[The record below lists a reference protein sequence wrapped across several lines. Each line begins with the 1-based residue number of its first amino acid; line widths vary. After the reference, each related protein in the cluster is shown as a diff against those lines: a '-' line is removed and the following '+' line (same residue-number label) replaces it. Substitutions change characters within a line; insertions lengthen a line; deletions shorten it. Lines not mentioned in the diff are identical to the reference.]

1 MTDTSSSRPSEPPG
15 PTSPGRPAGRTTV
28 LQRTLGPVFQR
39 ISGSDWFAAVGP
51 AIVPRLDRVLHRVS
65 GGRFLMSQALVPS
78 LVLTTVGSVS
88 GRPRQAPLACMPE
101 PDGGFIVVGSNF
113 GREKHPAWT
122 TNLLKTPEAV
132 VSHRGRTIQVTAA
145 LVEGE
150 ERAEV
155 WPRLLKIWPVYDR
168 YVEKVDR
175 EIRVFRLSP
184 VAR

>member
-1 MTDTSSSRPSEPPG
+1 MTDTR
-15 PTSPGRPAGRTTV
+15 RTTV

-39 ISGSDWFAAVGP
+39 ISGSAWFAAVGP
-51 AIVPRLDRVLHRVS
+51 KIVPPLDRALHKVS
-65 GGRFLMSQALVPS
+65 GGRFLMGQALVPS

-122 TNLLKTPEAV
+122 TNLMKTPEAE
-132 VSHRGRTIQVTAA
+132 VSYRGRTISVTAA
-145 LVEGE
+145 LLEGA

-155 WPRLLKIWPVYDR
+155 WPRLTKVWPVYDR
-168 YVEKVDR
+168 YVERVDR

-184 VAR
+184 AER